1 MRIIKIW
8 YLHVQP
14 AEYSTDYRTG
24 SIVHNWYNDYDDLYL
39 YSADE
44 AMQTFREYADDYK
57 KTWEKYGEQIG
68 YPSDVC
74 VMYALLVP
82 VRDDVTLPNNAG
94 DLFLPVDT
102 TSYDPMYLDVESVDI
117 VPEFEFPQAEQFR
130 TLFED
135 GEITYGNG
143 RTDDPRGYLPRW
155 KSRGWDGE
163 VTTA

>member
-1 MRIIKIW
+1 MKIIKIW

-24 SIVHNWYNDYDDLYL
+24 SIVHNWYNDYGDLYL

-74 VMYALLVP
+74 VMYALFVP
-82 VRDDVTLPNNAG
+82 VLEDVPLPADANE
-94 DLFLPVDT
+94 LFC
-102 TSYDPMYLDVESVDI
+102 YEIRYLDGVD
-117 VPEFEFPQAEQFR
+117 PEDIIPEHEFPMADYFYS
-130 TLFED
+130 LLED
-135 GEITYGNG
+135 GEIVHGDG
-143 RTDDPRGYLPRW
+143 RTDDPNGYIPRW
-155 KSRGWDGE
+155 KVAGWDGE
-163 VTTA
+163 VTEV